1 MKKIKNNPR
10 HTMSVIGKKSVSGI
24 TLIALVVTIV
34 VLLILAG
41 VSISMLGGENGIIKQ
56 AVEAK
61 DKNKIEAIKER
72 INLWKTNKQI
82 NELTVGNN
90 TSSLIDELYK
100 DGLITEAE
108 KTKLENGESIIIG
121 KGESW
126 EEEISLVPTIGDIY
140 SEEMIGQVIKN
151 DTLDANL
158 PEGTEWIIL
167 GKDEDGSI
175 MLTTSK
181 PIENGFTANG
191 TAQAWLTYETDL
203 NTACA
208 VYGGTVQ
215 GKTITSRSMTL
226 KDVNRVTGFVEPS
239 FNTYTFTNEATND
252 YANKRVNYWH
262 PDTNG
267 TATSSDGTGDPNYWS
282 KNATTYE
289 CDAYYYF
296 IDTSDNNTVKYSY
309 EGTSWGEANY
319 TRSTLKNT
327 NIILGDSL
335 DYVYLLASRSVNVDS
350 GNANF
355 DVAFVCEGLVHSNYN
370 DLCLSDSDSFNDLG
384 NSDAVPVRPIINLPS
399 NIQVEE
405 VSGEWSIID

>member
-1 MKKIKNNPR
+1 
-10 HTMSVIGKKSVSGI
+10 
-24 TLIALVVTIV
+24 
-34 VLLILAG
+34 
-41 VSISMLGGENGIIKQ
+41 MLTGENGIIKQ

-61 DKNKIEAIKER
+61 DRNKIEAIKEK
-72 INLWKTNKQI
+72 INLWKTNQKI
-82 NELTVGNN
+82 NELTGGNN
-90 TSSLIDELYK
+90 TSSLINELYK
-100 DGLITEAE
+100 DGLITEEE
-108 KTKLENGESIIIG
+108 KTKLENGESILIG
-121 KGESW
+121 G
-126 EEEISLVPTIGDIY
+126 EEISLVPTVGDIY

-151 DTLDANL
+151 DTLDAKL
-158 PEGTEWIIL
+158 PSGTEWIIL

-181 PIENGFTANG
+181 PIENGFTVNC

-203 NTACA
+203 NTACEI
-208 VYGGTVQ
+208 YGGTVQ

-252 YANKRVNYWH
+252 YTNKRVNYWH

-289 CDAYYYF
+289 CDAYAYG
-296 IDTSDNNTVKYSY
+296 IDTSDNNTVKYVY
-309 EGTSWGEANY
+309 EGSNWSEINY
-319 TRSTLKNT
+319 TSSTLKIT

-335 DYVYLLASRSVNVDS
+335 DYVYLLASRSVGVGSDGAGFGVALVD
-350 GNANF
+350 GG
-355 DVAFVCEGLVHSNYN
+355 FVGGDGGLCDSR
-370 DLCLSDSDSFNDLG
+370 SDSFGDG
-384 NSDAVPVRPIINLPS
+384 GFSGAMPVRPIINLPS